1 MAKVPATSLS
11 VFTVDGESL
20 LCHTNE
26 VEYEVNVEDED
37 EACINDASSKPGA
50 VGRTR
55 RITASG
61 NVETE
66 AIALEMVEQADLV
79 VAFTLTAGSA
89 TIAGNALM
97 KMGTLGIRRRSFQT
111 QRFELLV
118 RGTPTTTIP
127 SA

>member
-97 KMGTLGIRRRSFQT
+97 KMGSLGIRRRSFQT

-118 RGTPTTTIP
+118 RGTPTTTVP

>member
-1 MAKVPATSLS
+1 MAKVKATALS

-26 VEYEVNVEDED
+26 VEYEVSVEDED
-37 EACINDASSKPGA
+37 EACINDDSSKPGA

-61 NVETE
+61 NVEDE
-66 AIALEMVEQADLV
+66 AIALTLVEQADLV
-79 VAFTLTAGSA
+79 VAFTMTAGSA
-89 TIAGNALM
+89 TVAGNALM
-97 KMGTLGIRRRSFQT
+97 KMGSLGIRRRSYQT

-118 RGTPTTTIP
+118 RGTPTTTVP

>member
-1 MAKVPATSLS
+1 MAKVAATSLS
-11 VFTVDGESL
+11 VFSVDSEDL

-66 AIALEMVEQADLV
+66 AIALQLVEQADLV
-79 VAFTLTAGSA
+79 VAFSLTAGAA

-97 KMGTLGIRRRSFQT
+97 KMGTLGIRRRAFDT

-118 RGTPTTTIP
+118 RGTPTVTVP